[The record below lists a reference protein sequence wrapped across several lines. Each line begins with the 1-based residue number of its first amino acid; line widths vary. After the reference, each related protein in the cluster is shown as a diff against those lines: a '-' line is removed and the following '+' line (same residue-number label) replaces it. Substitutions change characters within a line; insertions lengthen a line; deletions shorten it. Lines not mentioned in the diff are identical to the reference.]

1 MQSLAT
7 KGQDL
12 ENENR
17 TLKADLTKAREQCT
31 DAARFLNRELE
42 KVGTILHNTCNY
54 LVTHFPTTYQAFESM
69 HTKLERVIAKKDE
82 YLMKIM
88 ENDYEK
94 DQILAYMLSEGL
106 QLPHLVKLDG
116 AKARER
122 IRMENL
128 SLDDS

>member
-1 MQSLAT
+1 
-7 KGQDL
+7 
-12 ENENR
+12 
-17 TLKADLTKAREQCT
+17 
-31 DAARFLNRELE
+31 
-42 KVGTILHNTCNY
+42 
-54 LVTHFPTTYQAFESM
+54 
-69 HTKLERVIAKKDE
+69 
-82 YLMKIM
+82 MKIM

-106 QLPHLVKLDG
+106 QLPHLVKLDA

>member
-1 MQSLAT
+1 MT
-7 KGQDL
+7 V
-12 ENENR
+12 
-17 TLKADLTKAREQCT
+17 TL
-31 DAARFLNRELE
+31 
-42 KVGTILHNTCNY
+42 
-54 LVTHFPTTYQAFESM
+54 FPLYQAFESM

-106 QLPHLVKLDG
+106 QLPHLVKLDA